1 MCRRGRPSAPWRYHF
16 SPLGNPAPLFSHWRR
31 EGDEAGLASESQI
44 ASPIR
49 RPFFYED
56 LQRYRNLDAPPA
68 RPDFTDLYGLPVP
81 LAAGPPTGV
90 SPESS
95 LFIVRNGEPVLP
107 AQDPNAPPEVF
118 QPRIVCRD
126 LDPWPAVQP
135 VGSIIAVDVG
145 DAAAWRSATASA
157 DDTTRWTCTTTT
169 GSAPIWAA
177 DRTSAEVAGSSRTC
191 SVRRCSWRRPAGGN
205 SEHVPT
211 LADALTE
218 WAGAAVA
225 RPNAVIT
232 ILDSRTYAL
241 PPMIT

>member
-1 MCRRGRPSAPWRYHF
+1 MPWRYHF

-31 EGDEAGLASESQI
+31 EGDEAGLASELQI

-56 LQRYRNLDAPPA
+56 LQRYRNLNAPPQ
-68 RPDFTDLYGLPVP
+68 RPDFTDLYGLPAP
-81 LAAGPPTGV
+81 LATGPPTGV

-107 AQDPNAPPEVF
+107 AQNPNAPPAVYL
-118 QPRIVCRD
+118 PRIVCRD

-135 VGSIIAVDVG
+135 VGSIIAVDVERG
-145 DAAAWRSATASA
+145 RIAVGEGWPDNTDTLDVFYHYGFSA
-157 DDTTRWTCTTTT
+157 DMGGGPYERQKWLLRPDL
-169 GSAPIWAA
+169 A
-177 DRTSAEVAGSSRTC
+177 
-191 SVRRCSWRRPAGGN
+191 SVELFVEEGTPGGTPN
-205 SEHVPT
+205 RFATV
-211 LADALTE
+211 ADALTE

-225 RPNAVIT
+225 RRDTVIT

-241 PPMIT
+241 PATIT